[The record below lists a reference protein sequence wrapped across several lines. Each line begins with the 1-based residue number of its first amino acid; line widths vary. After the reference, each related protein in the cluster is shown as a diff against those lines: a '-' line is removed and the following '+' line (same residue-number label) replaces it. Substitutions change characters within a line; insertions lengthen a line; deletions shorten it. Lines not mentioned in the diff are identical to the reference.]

1 MATIGKSISIHGD
14 VTGDEDLVIEGD
26 VKGKVELPNNQL
38 TLGASGRIHAEVS
51 AKSVVVI
58 GKVTGNVTGSERVE
72 IQATGV
78 VEGDVHAPRLVVAE
92 GAVLNGAIHMRS
104 GSNAGQVASTPPA
117 PAEAASR
124 AEAEPATSPGRV

>member
-26 VKGKVELPNNQL
+26 VKGKVELPNHQL
-38 TLGASGRIHAEVS
+38 TLGASGRVHAEVS
-51 AKSVVVI
+51 AKSVVVV

-104 GSNAGQVASTPPA
+104 GTNAGQAASTPRA
-117 PAEAASR
+117 PTEAAPR
-124 AEAEPATSPGRV
+124 AEAERATSPGS